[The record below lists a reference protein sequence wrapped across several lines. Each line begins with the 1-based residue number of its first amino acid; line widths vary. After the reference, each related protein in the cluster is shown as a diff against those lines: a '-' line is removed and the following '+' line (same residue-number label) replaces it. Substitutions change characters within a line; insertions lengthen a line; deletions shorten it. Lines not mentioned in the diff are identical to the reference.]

1 MESLLFF
8 ISFGM
13 DFLNHPETDRIIRE
27 ALKEDI
33 GPGDFTTLSTVPAGQ
48 VSRAKCLIKE
58 AGILAG
64 VALAQKIFS
73 VVDADVEFEQHLE
86 DGAAIEYGD
95 IAFHVK
101 GDPRSILQ
109 AERLVLNLMQ
119 RMSGI
124 ATYTRQVVDLL
135 AGSNCRVLDTRK
147 TTPLIRHMEK
157 WAVDIGGGV
166 NHRFG
171 LYDMIMIKDNHVDY
185 AGGIPEAISSCKQY
199 LADHHL
205 DLKIEVE
212 TRNLDEVRQVLAE
225 GGVHRIML
233 DNMSLE
239 MMREAVDIIDGQA
252 ETEASG
258 GITLDRVGVIAKTG
272 VDFISMGALTH
283 SAGSLDISLKAV

>member
-1 MESLLFF
+1 
-8 ISFGM
+8 M
-13 DFLNHPETDRIIRE
+13 DYLNHPETERIIRE

-48 VSRAKCLIKE
+48 TSKAKCLIKQN
-58 AGILAG
+58 GILAG
-64 VALAQKIFS
+64 VQLAHRIFDLIDPS
-73 VVDADVEFEQHLE
+73 LTFSQHLAE
-86 DGAAIEYGD
+86 GSQISYGD
-95 IAFHVK
+95 IAFYVE

-124 ATYTRQVVDLL
+124 ATYTRRVVDALE
-135 AGSNCRVLDTRK
+135 GTNCQVLDTRK
-147 TTPLIRHMEK
+147 TTPLIRHIEK
-157 WAVDIGGGV
+157 WAVSIGGGV

-185 AGGIPEAISSCKQY
+185 AGGIPQAIRSCKAY
-199 LADHHL
+199 VKDHQL

-212 TRNLDEVRQVLAE
+212 TRNLDEVQQVLSE

-233 DNMSLE
+233 DNMSLD
-239 MMREAVDIIDGQA
+239 MMRQAVQLIGNRA

-258 GITLDRVGVIAKTG
+258 GITLDNVRAIAETG
-272 VDFISMGALTH
+272 VNYISMGALTH
-283 SAGSLDISLKAV
+283 SAGSLDISLKAAT